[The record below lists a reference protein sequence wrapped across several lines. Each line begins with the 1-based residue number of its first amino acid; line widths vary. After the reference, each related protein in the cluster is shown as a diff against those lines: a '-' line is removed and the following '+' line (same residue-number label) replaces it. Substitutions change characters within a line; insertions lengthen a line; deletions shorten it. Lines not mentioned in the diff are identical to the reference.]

1 MTGEITLHGK
11 VLPIGGLKEKVL
23 AAQREGLDMVI
34 IPEKNKSTY
43 LSLPMTAKKKLKV
56 QFVKS
61 YWEVF
66 ETMFG
71 EGAQDLS
78 VPASDITHSEKLA
91 G

>member
-43 LSLPMTAKKKLKV
+43 LSLPMTAKKNLKFNLLSHTGKFSKLCS
-56 QFVKS
+56 VKAHK
-61 YWEVF
+61 
-66 ETMFG
+66 T
-71 EGAQDLS
+71 
-78 VPASDITHSEKLA
+78 
-91 G
+91 